1 MVPRPVSWLG
11 PLGPVEFLAA
21 RLVEARPDPDLLR
34 RLSELVRAG
43 GVRVLDFVVATRTAH
58 GLVSW
63 SDIDAEEFS
72 LAGVDLLVPGMITE
86 QDIREVLARL
96 APGGWA
102 IFVVEHTWSYPEHQF
117 RHPGATVVSVAHI
130 PAAVAEAALKE
141 AMSDE
146 EGVSDEEADGEPSW

>member
-1 MVPRPVSWLG
+1 MDPRPSSWLG

-21 RLVEARPDPDLLR
+21 RLVETRPDPDLLR

-43 GVRVLDFVVATRTAH
+43 GVRVLDFVIATRTVH

-72 LAGVDLLVPGMITE
+72 LAGVDLLVPGLITE
-86 QDIREVLARL
+86 QDIREVLTRV

-102 IFVVEHTWSYPEHQF
+102 IIVVEHTWSFPERQF
-117 RHPGATVVSVAHI
+117 RHPGATVVSVAYI
-130 PAAVAEAALKE
+130 PAAIAEAALTE
-141 AMSDE
+141 AMLDE
-146 EGVSDEEADGEPSW
+146 EAIFDEEADGNPS

>member
-1 MVPRPVSWLG
+1 MDPMPSSWLG

-58 GLVSW
+58 GTVSW

-72 LAGVDLLVPGMITE
+72 LAGIDLVVPGMITE
-86 QDIREVLARL
+86 QDIREVLTRVP
-96 APGGWA
+96 PGGWA
-102 IFVVEHTWSYPEHQF
+102 IIVVEHTWSSPERQF

-130 PAAVAEAALKE
+130 PAAIAEAALAAALLEEE
-141 AMSDE
+141 AKLDE
-146 EGVSDEEADGEPSW
+146 ESDGNPT